1 MNLRKYIFNVFYL
14 HFNSFLHL
22 KLFKIKIVMDA
33 DLKEFQ
39 QIIILFFNIT
49 FSSSLYNFVR
59 DILFYYKKQRS

>member
-1 MNLRKYIFNVFYL
+1 M

>member
-1 MNLRKYIFNVFYL
+1 
-14 HFNSFLHL
+14 
-22 KLFKIKIVMDA
+22 MDA